1 MEGTLPHP
9 IEISPCGRLVLG
21 EFGETTLWISQGPQ
35 RAYPLLN
42 LLPTN
47 PAYRLL
53 VGLLS
58 CVSRAFSGAL
68 APLRQRLSLLRE
80 IRTKELAGQDFP
92 GWCRN
97 QLADRTS
104 MTQPELMRLGETS
117 PSRYAPEELTLVLK
131 AFREIGGN
139 YPDAESEE
147 HAYAYF
153 EHSLAVFDAFIA
165 KASPQLVR
173 DVEIFMAYF
182 GYLADDA

>member
-1 MEGTLPHP
+1 MDETFAHP
-9 IEISPCGRLVLG
+9 IEIPPCGRLVR
-21 EFGETTLWISQGPQ
+21 GETAIWISQGPG

-47 PAYRLL
+47 PAYQSL
-53 VGLLS
+53 VRLLS
-58 CVSRAFSGAL
+58 CVNRTFCDAL
-68 APLRQRLSLLRE
+68 EPLRQRLALLRE
-80 IRTKELAGQDFP
+80 IRAKELTDRDFP

-97 QLADRTS
+97 QLAVRTS
-104 MTQPELMRLGETS
+104 LTQPELMRLGATA
-117 PSRYAPEELTLVLK
+117 PSSYAPNELTLVLA
-131 AFREIGGN
+131 AFREIGGD

-153 EHSLAVFDAFIA
+153 EHAMDSFDAKVA

-173 DVEIFMAYF
+173 DLEIFMAYF